1 MKPLPDPNM
10 KAKPNAQNNSPQM
23 QVSTI
28 PSRMMLTDSL
38 ERAKPAS
45 RHMNPACMKKTRNA
59 AMRVQA
65 VLIGLMYGG
74 GGGVPAADAGA
85 KNVAQTAVMIAK
97 SATRPSAFPSITAAN
112 VRRNSFSFT
121 RRNRCGSMTEHP

>member
-74 GGGVPAADAGA
+74 GGGVPAADPGGKDGA
-85 KNVAQTAVMIAK
+85 QAAVMIANGGN
-97 SATRPSAFPSITAAN
+97 RPNAFPALT
-112 VRRNSFSFT
+112 
-121 RRNRCGSMTEHP
+121 